1 MDRDRFKQNNQ
12 QQQDYRVT
20 DIRLRTMQ
28 SGYVPQQRA
37 DYSGMRKDH
46 VRQPAVAHQMRS
58 MQDYEQRAAQSMGVP
73 DHQARGI
80 PMAAAIGE
88 PVRQPDSQT
97 APKRSGH
104 RQSAPSLPQIPRAQ
118 YPQTPQRGG
127 AKKHGHK
134 NKPKNNR
141 WRKVV
146 AGATVIALG
155 VLAYFLQVM
164 GILPAKYLYAGF
176 AVLALLAI
184 GATAW
189 LLKAQRKFNVVAAYG
204 FALVLIGFSG
214 FGAYTLQRG
223 YSLLQQISGAS
234 GQTVEYSA
242 VVLQAS
248 RFTSEQD
255 IPGKEL
261 AAASAD
267 TMHFEK
273 LQALTQA
280 MSIREVASYPELVAE
295 LYGDGAEIVLL
306 NEGYRMV
313 IEELYAQFSK
323 DTRVIATYKIT
334 EQSAGTADLF
344 ADGGNGSFNIYIS
357 GIDTYGDISR
367 VSRSDVNIVASVN
380 PNTKKMLLTTI
391 PRDSYVSIAGG
402 GNDQKDK
409 LTHAGIYGV
418 DSSIGTLENLLQT
431 DIAAYVRV
439 NFTSLV
445 SLVDKIGGIEVVN
458 PVAFRTDGGEEFPA
472 GVIKLNGQRALT
484 FSRERH
490 NLAGGD
496 TDRGQNQQRVIVG
509 IFNKISSPALL
520 ANYQDIL
527 TALGKSIE
535 TNISTQDI
543 SRLVNMQLDY
553 GGAWQIDSTNVT
565 GRGQTGGL
573 PSYAMPGRNLY
584 MYVLDQASLDATKQ
598 RIQSTLSGE

>member
-37 DYSGMRKDH
+37 DYFGMRKDH

-58 MQDYEQRAAQSMGVP
+58 MQDYEQRAAQSMGVSD
-73 DHQARGI
+73 DHASGI
-80 PMAAAIGE
+80 PMAAAIGGAA
-88 PVRQPDSQT
+88 PQPDSQT

-104 RQSAPSLPQIPRAQ
+104 RQAAPSLPQIPRAQ
-118 YPQTPQRGG
+118 YPHGQTRDSL
-127 AKKHGHK
+127 KSHGHK

-184 GATAW
+184 GAAAW
-189 LLKAQRKFNVVAAYG
+189 LLRAQRKFNVVAAYG

-367 VSRSDVNIVASVN
+367 VSRSDVNIVVSVN

>member
-1 MDRDRFKQNNQ
+1 
-12 QQQDYRVT
+12 
-20 DIRLRTMQ
+20 
-28 SGYVPQQRA
+28 
-37 DYSGMRKDH
+37 
-46 VRQPAVAHQMRS
+46 MRS
-58 MQDYEQRAAQSMGVP
+58 MQDYEQRAAQSMGVSD
-73 DHQARGI
+73 DHASGI
-80 PMAAAIGE
+80 PMVAVVGDS
-88 PVRQPDSQT
+88 VRQPNSQ
-97 APKRSGH
+97 AAHERSGH
-104 RQSAPSLPQIPRAQ
+104 RQAAPSLPQIPRAQ

-134 NKPKNNR
+134 KESNNII

-164 GILPAKYLYAGF
+164 GILPAKYLYAGL

-184 GATAW
+184 GAAAW
-189 LLKAQRKFNVVAAYG
+189 LLRAQRKFNVVAAYG

-295 LYGDGAEIVLL
+295 LYGEGAEIVLL

-367 VSRSDVNIVASVN
+367 VSRSDVNIVVSVN